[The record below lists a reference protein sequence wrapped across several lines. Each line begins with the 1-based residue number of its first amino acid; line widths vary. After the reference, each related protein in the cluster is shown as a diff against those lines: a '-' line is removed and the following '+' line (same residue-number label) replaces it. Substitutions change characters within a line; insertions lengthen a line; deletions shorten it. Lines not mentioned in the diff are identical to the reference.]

1 MLVLLTLSG
10 WQLAYNVGNDFC
22 LILAGTA
29 PLRGK
34 WLCFTSR
41 VFTVQSIEGWRH
53 MTRVFITGMGAVT
66 PIGNDAPDYWR
77 ALVAGRSGVAP
88 ITAFDPGDMP
98 YTVACEVKA
107 YKPPP
112 ARQGFDEWP
121 RATQFALSAAQQA
134 LANAGLL
141 IDSDNADRTGVFLA
155 TGGAGLPLV
164 ERYRVAMMRD
174 GWRVLDPL
182 SMMHMLPGEV
192 SAAVAIELGARGPV
206 MTHALACAS
215 GHYSVLEA
223 YRFLQRGEAEIMI
236 AGGTESS
243 ITPLTFAAFGRMGA
257 LATATAEHPAAC
269 RPFSVDR
276 DGLVAGEGAA
286 AVVLEC
292 EAHARA
298 RGATCYAEVLGG
310 ALTGDAFH
318 VTAPEPTANG
328 AVRALHGALRTAQ
341 VATNTVDVVYA
352 HGTGTQLN
360 DAAEAAALRR
370 VFGEWADHLYI
381 TSIKSMIGH
390 GFGAAGAQ
398 SLVAAVYSLRT
409 GLVPP
414 TIHYTPDPALDIPV
428 VGNRAAGADLR
439 CAIVNAFG
447 FGGHNVVLVI
457 GRADR

>member
-1 MLVLLTLSG
+1 
-10 WQLAYNVGNDFC
+10 
-22 LILAGTA
+22 
-29 PLRGK
+29 
-34 WLCFTSR
+34 
-41 VFTVQSIEGWRH
+41 

-66 PIGNDAPDYWR
+66 PIGNDASDYWH

-107 YKPPP
+107 YNPPRS
-112 ARQGFDEWP
+112 RQRIDHWP

-134 LANAGLL
+134 LADAGLT
-141 IDSDNADRTGVFLA
+141 IDGDNADRTGVFLA

-164 ERYRVAMMRD
+164 ETYMHALVRD
-174 GWRVLDPL
+174 GWRTLGPL
-182 SMMHMLPGEV
+182 SMMHMLPSEV
-192 SAAVAIELGARGPV
+192 SAAVAIDLGARGPV

-257 LATATAEHPAAC
+257 LATATAAQPAAC

-276 DGLVAGEGAA
+276 DGLVPGEGAA
-286 AVVLEC
+286 VVVLET
-292 EAHARA
+292 ETHARA

-318 VTAPEPTANG
+318 ITAPEPTANG
-328 AVRALHGALRTAQ
+328 AVRALHGALRAAQ
-341 VATNTVDVVYA
+341 AAPKAVDVVYA

-398 SLVAAVYSLRT
+398 SLVAAVYSLQS
-409 GLVPP
+409 GIVPP
-414 TIHYTPDPALDIPV
+414 TIHFTPDPAIDIPI
-428 VGNRAAGADLR
+428 VGNSAARGELH

-457 GRADR
+457 GRANG